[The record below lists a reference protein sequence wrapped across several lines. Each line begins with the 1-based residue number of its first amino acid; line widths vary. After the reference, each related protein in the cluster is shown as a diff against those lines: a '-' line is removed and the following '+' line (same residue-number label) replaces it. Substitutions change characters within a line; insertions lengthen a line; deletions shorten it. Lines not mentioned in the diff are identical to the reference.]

1 MTAGFLRTHGDII
14 RQFLRFVGIGF
25 LNTAVDIA
33 LFNSLIAATGIT
45 VGGMLSFLT
54 VISFTVAVV
63 HSYIWNKFWAFSATA
78 RSVQQ
83 FLAQLVG
90 AGFLGLIVVL
100 AAIFGARSQ
109 YGLIYFIILI
119 VVLLLGELMLW
130 RSFGLAWSALRTSE
144 GQKIAVFTAV
154 SIGGAVI
161 NAVIVGTMTA
171 YIDPLLGFSPELWA
185 NVAKVLATGLS
196 LIWNFIGYKLFV
208 FKK

>member
-1 MTAGFLRTHGDII
+1 
-14 RQFLRFVGIGF
+14 
-25 LNTAVDIA
+25 
-33 LFNSLIAATGIT
+33 
-45 VGGMLSFLT
+45 
-54 VISFTVAVV
+54 
-63 HSYIWNKFWAFSATA
+63 
-78 RSVQQ
+78 
-83 FLAQLVG
+83 
-90 AGFLGLIVVL
+90 
-100 AAIFGARSQ
+100 
-109 YGLIYFIILI
+109 
-119 VVLLLGELMLW
+119 MLW